1 MKKIIILAILLVL
14 AVTIITACSSETK
27 IKTDEQAK
35 ETVSELSD
43 DVDNLGKQ
51 LDEIDQQ
58 LG

>member
-1 MKKIIILAILLVL
+1 MLVILLVL

-27 IKTDEQAK
+27 VKTDEQAK
-35 ETVSELSD
+35 ETVSELTD
-43 DVDNLGKQ
+43 DIDNLEQQ